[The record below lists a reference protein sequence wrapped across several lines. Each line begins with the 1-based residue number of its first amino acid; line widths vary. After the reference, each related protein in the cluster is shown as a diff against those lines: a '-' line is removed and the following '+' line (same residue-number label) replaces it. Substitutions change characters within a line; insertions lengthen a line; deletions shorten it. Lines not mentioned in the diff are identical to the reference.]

1 MTHHLQIVETVPCQA
16 DILFSRVAD
25 HENLGK
31 VLGVPVRRS
40 RDGADDINGLGS
52 VRTMGFRPLDF
63 DETITAFEPPRRIEY
78 RITRGSPLRNHRAN
92 VVFSPNGAS
101 TEVTWTIEFETR
113 PALLGTVLK
122 RALGLGIRQGLRKL
136 ARAA

>member
-1 MTHHLQIVETVPCQA
+1 MQIVEVLP
-16 DILFSRVAD
+16 IKVEKLFDRVSD
-25 HENLGK
+25 HETLGK

-40 RDGADDINGLGS
+40 RDGDGHINGLGS

-92 VVFSPNGAS
+92 VVFSPNGAA
-101 TEVTWTIEFETR
+101 TEVTWTIDFETR
-113 PALLGTVLK
+113 PALLGVIVK
-122 RALGLGIRQGLRKL
+122 RALSLGIRQGLRKL

>member
-1 MTHHLQIVETVPCQA
+1 MVHRLQIVECFSVSAET
-16 DILFSRVAD
+16 LFDRVSD

-31 VLGVPVRRS
+31 VLGVPVHRS
-40 RDGADDINGLGS
+40 RNGDDDLNGLGS

-78 RITRGSPLRNHRAN
+78 RITRGSPLRNHSAS
-92 VVFSPNGAS
+92 VVFSPNGAV
-101 TEVTWTIEFETR
+101 TEVTWTIQFETR
-113 PALLGTVLK
+113 PALLGAVVK

>member
-1 MTHHLQIVETVPCQA
+1 MTHRLQIVEVLPIDAAT
-16 DILFSRVAD
+16 LFGRVAD

-40 RDGADDINGLGS
+40 RDGEGELNGLGS
-52 VRTMGFRPLDF
+52 VRTMGLRPLDF

-113 PALLGTVLK
+113 PALLGAVVK
-122 RALGLGIRQGLRKL
+122 RALGIGIRQGLRKL
-136 ARAA
+136 SRAA

>member
-1 MTHHLQIVETVPCQA
+1 MTHHLQIVEVVPCKA
-16 DILFSRVAD
+16 EVLFSRVAD
-25 HENLGK
+25 HENLGR

-40 RDGADDINGLGS
+40 REGTGDVNGLGS

-63 DETITAFEPPRRIEY
+63 DETITAFEPPKRIEY

-92 VVFSPNGAS
+92 VVFSPNGAC

-113 PALLGTVLK
+113 PALLGAVVK

-136 ARAA
+136 ARVA